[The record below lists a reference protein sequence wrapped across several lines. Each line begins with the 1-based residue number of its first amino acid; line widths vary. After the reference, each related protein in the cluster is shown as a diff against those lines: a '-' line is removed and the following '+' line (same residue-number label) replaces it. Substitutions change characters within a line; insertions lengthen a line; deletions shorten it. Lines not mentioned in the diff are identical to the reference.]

1 MVVTQRKR
9 FCQRLLCCAFRGPV
23 GLRPFLLGSKLNIL
37 FVICAPLAFAAE
49 INHWSEAPTF
59 VLAMLAIIPLA
70 ERLGYL
76 TEQLTLHTNDTLGGM
91 LNATFGNAVET
102 LMSVVA
108 LVKAKDALA
117 SDQPKD
123 SEFFL
128 DLVQTSLLGSMLSNL
143 LLVQGSAFFIGGL
156 RHPMQSFSREGAVTS
171 TGLLVMAT
179 LALSVPTMM
188 WSAQTVGTPT
198 VGELHFSRFVSF
210 VLLIIYLCF
219 CLFQLR
225 THRFLFEKGNIVH
238 KAAKLADGSLP
249 KASVI
254 TPELA
259 PQQEDAGIELTSSA
273 VAPPSATTA
282 LTSAPSP
289 TETGF
294 DEDVESLPPP
304 PLPLPIATE
313 GEEAPVPLHCEEE
326 EEPEIGLMFC
336 VIYLVLSTVAVSF
349 VSHVVVEAAQGAV
362 DTLGLDPMFVG
373 GVILPIVGNAAE
385 HASALMFA
393 WKDKMDTSIAIAVG
407 SAIQIPLFVL
417 PVCVLC
423 AWALEVPLSLN
434 INRFLMSAVVLTSLA
449 VSFTLHAGASHWL
462 HGLILIFEYVIIA
475 AAFWFHD

>member
-1 MVVTQRKR
+1 MIVTQRKSL
-9 FCQRLLCCAFRGPV
+9 CQRLLCCAFRGPV
-23 GLRPFLLGSKLNIL
+23 GLRPFLLGSKLNVL

-59 VLAMLAIIPLA
+59 ILAMLAIIPLA

-108 LVKAKDALA
+108 LVKAKDALVNDKPEDVA
-117 SDQPKD
+117 
-123 SEFFL
+123 FFL
-128 DLVQTSLLGSMLSNL
+128 NLVQTSLLGSMLSNL

-188 WSAQTVGTPT
+188 WSMQTVSTPT
-198 VGELHFSRFVSF
+198 QGELAFSRFVSF

-219 CLFQLR
+219 CLFQLG

-238 KAAKLADGSLP
+238 KATKLVDDSLP
-249 KASVI
+249 KGAVV

-259 PQQEDAGIELTSSA
+259 PQQEDAGIELT
-273 VAPPSATTA
+273 PPQPLA
-282 LTSAPSP
+282 LTSAPAN
-289 TETGF
+289 TAF
-294 DEDVESLPPP
+294 DEDVESSPPT
-304 PLPLPIATE
+304 IVTD
-313 GEEAPVPLHCEEE
+313 GEEAPVPLHCEET
-326 EEPEIGLMFC
+326 EEPEIGLVFS
-336 VIYLVLSTVAVSF
+336 VVYLVISTVAVSF

-362 DTLGLDPMFVG
+362 TSLNLDAMFVG